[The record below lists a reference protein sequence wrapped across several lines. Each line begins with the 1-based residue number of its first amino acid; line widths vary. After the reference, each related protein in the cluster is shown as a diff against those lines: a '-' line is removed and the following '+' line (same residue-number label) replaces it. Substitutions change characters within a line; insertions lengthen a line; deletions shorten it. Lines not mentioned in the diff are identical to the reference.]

1 MVCAKGIHTLGSGI
15 PVVGHPDEAC
25 LLLSGLS
32 SPECSQLGEDSIFAG
47 AGSVLT
53 GFASG

>member
-32 SPECSQLGEDSIFAG
+32 SPGCSQLGEDSIFAG